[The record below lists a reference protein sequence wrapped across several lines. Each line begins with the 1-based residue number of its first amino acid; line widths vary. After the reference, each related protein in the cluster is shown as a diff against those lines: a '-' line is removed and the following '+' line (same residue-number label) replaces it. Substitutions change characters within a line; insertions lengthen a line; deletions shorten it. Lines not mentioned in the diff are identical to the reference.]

1 MKAKRLLAASLVLII
16 GLLVLAFGGYRLVN
30 SRSVQVAGEIVPRV
44 ATDEKVVALTF
55 DDGPTPGHTASV
67 LRALEEE
74 EVSAT
79 FYVIGEEVERHPEEA
94 ARIVAAGHEL
104 GNHSYSHQRMVFVSG
119 GFVKDEVEATDR
131 LIRDAGYEGEIS
143 FRPPYGKKL
152 VALPRYLARTD
163 RTTVTWDVEPES
175 DPEIDGDAS
184 RIAAHV
190 LRNAEPGSIIL
201 LHPMYEGREASRRA
215 VAPIVQGL
223 KEEGYTFV
231 TVSELLA
238 LE

>member
-1 MKAKRLLAASLVLII
+1 
-16 GLLVLAFGGYRLVN
+16 VN
-30 SRSVQVAGEIVPRV
+30 SRSFQVAGEIVPRV

-67 LRALEEE
+67 LRGLEEE

-119 GFVKDEVEATDR
+119 GFVRDEVEATDR
-131 LIRDAGYEGEIS
+131 LIRDAGYEGEIP

-152 VALPRYLARTD
+152 VALPRYLARNH
-163 RTTVTWDVEPES
+163 RATVTWDVEPES

-190 LRNAEPGSIIL
+190 LRNTEPGSIIL
-201 LHPMYEGREASRRA
+201 LHPMYEGGEASRRA

-223 KEEGYTFV
+223 KEEGYTCV

-238 LE
+238 LD